1 MILLGAGGSKN
12 TFEPRPATSAEQIEI
27 HFFFLLFHD
36 LLLLCLCLITTTGCG
51 AITAASPGSCTTATA
66 AACAAAHF
74 NERFHTDGFDHLRN
88 EHRPI
93 TLNTAACGFDHVVHV
108 VRFNL
113 STIVVENEA
122 SISAKQLILLLL
134 RKLACWNTGH
144 LTTKIC
150 CPPKRGVTK

>member
-51 AITAASPGSCTTATA
+51 AITAASPGSCTTATTA

-93 TLNTAACGFDHVVHV
+93 TLNTAASCLDHVVHV

-113 STIVVENEA
+113 STIVMENETG
-122 SISAKQLILLLL
+122 ISTKQLILLLFGE
-134 RKLACWNTGH
+134 LACWNTGH
-144 LTTKIC
+144 VSTVHK
-150 CPPKRGVTK
+150 GWV